1 MTKKP
6 GVQMNTTRKT
16 QLGGQPG
23 GSKSPKQQT
32 GLSWLAEQ
40 GLQVTQAAETGQ
52 RSSPERA
59 QNTDLMTEL

>member
-6 GVQMNTTRKT
+6 GVQMSTTRKT

-23 GSKSPKQQT
+23 GSKSPEQQT
-32 GLSWLAEQ
+32 GLSRLAEQ
-40 GLQVTQAAETGQ
+40 GLQVTQAAEAS
-52 RSSPERA
+52 RSSPEQA